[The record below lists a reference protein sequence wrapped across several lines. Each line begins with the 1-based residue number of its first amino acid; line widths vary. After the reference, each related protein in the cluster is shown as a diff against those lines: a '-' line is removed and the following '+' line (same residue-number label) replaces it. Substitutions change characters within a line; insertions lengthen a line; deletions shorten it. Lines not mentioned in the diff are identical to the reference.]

1 MGKPFKRVIVVF
13 LFMLAVGGIACGRN
27 EARGEAAGMKK
38 IVMVI
43 SESDFR
49 DEEFLEPRKIF
60 KEAGLEVKVASNS
73 LGEARGVLGARVKP
87 DMLVSDIKPED
98 FDAIVFVGGQGAS
111 RYWDDQSLHKLIR
124 DAASGG
130 KVIAAI
136 CIAPVTLANSG
147 ALKGKRATA
156 WHSEGAK
163 LEDAGAIYT
172 AKGTERDGRVIT
184 ASGPDHAGE
193 FGREIV
199 SALSQ

>member
-1 MGKPFKRVIVVF
+1 
-13 LFMLAVGGIACGRN
+13 
-27 EARGEAAGMKK
+27 MKK
-38 IVMVI
+38 IAMVI

-49 DEEFLEPRKIF
+49 DEEFLEPREIF
-60 KEAGLEVKVASNS
+60 KEAGFEVKVASNS

-87 DMLVSDIKPED
+87 DMLVSNIKPED

-111 RYWDDQSLHKLIR
+111 RYWDDQSVHKLIR
-124 DAASGG
+124 DAAADG

-147 ALKGKRATA
+147 VLKGKRATV
-156 WHSEGAK
+156 WHSEGSQ

-172 AKGTERDGRVIT
+172 GKGTERDGRVIT
-184 ASGPDHAGE
+184 ASGPDYAGE
-193 FGREIV
+193 FGREIA